1 MARADLIIDLLKYS
15 ISGNKAMVKKVAE
28 AIIAEER
35 SKQHTILADKLQ
47 YELNNAP
54 KDSVPTTT
62 TLMSQRSVNDIAA
75 ENFIQ
80 EIIPQRRLS
89 DLILP
94 DEVVYNC
101 NQIIQEQFRAELL
114 RSYGIEPRNRILL
127 IGPPGNG
134 KTSLAEAIAESLMAP
149 LYVVKYDAIVG
160 AYLGETAMRLRK
172 LLNYVS
178 TRKCV
183 LFFDEFETL
192 GKERGDTHETGE
204 IKRVVSSLLLQ
215 MDELPSYVTVI
226 GATNHPELLDRAG
239 WRRFQMRMNI
249 PIPTRANIAL
259 WIEKFQ
265 KEHNVY
271 FQYSSETIA
280 KKLLGLSYAEVE
292 EFGLSILRR
301 YIMSL
306 PNDDVKSIVMD
317 ELKNLS
323 NISNK
328 VERVNNGE

>member
-160 AYLGETAMRLRK
+160 AYLGERAMRLRK
-172 LLNYVS
+172 
-178 TRKCV
+178 
-183 LFFDEFETL
+183 
-192 GKERGDTHETGE
+192 
-204 IKRVVSSLLLQ
+204 
-215 MDELPSYVTVI
+215 
-226 GATNHPELLDRAG
+226 
-239 WRRFQMRMNI
+239 
-249 PIPTRANIAL
+249 
-259 WIEKFQ
+259 
-265 KEHNVY
+265 
-271 FQYSSETIA
+271 
-280 KKLLGLSYAEVE
+280 
-292 EFGLSILRR
+292 
-301 YIMSL
+301 
-306 PNDDVKSIVMD
+306 
-317 ELKNLS
+317 
-323 NISNK
+323 
-328 VERVNNGE
+328 